1 MSAGGGSPP
10 GGSRAGGSEPGRPD
24 DIEYRDEISQV
35 IVSASADGIV
45 AVDEEGI
52 IRLCNPAAAELF
64 ARSAEDLIG
73 TPFGFPIAAGAATE
87 IDLMLPTGGKRV
99 VEMRVTATTLEDEP
113 LYVAAL
119 RDVTRSRYVERELEA
134 ALERQN
140 VAVAVAAHEL
150 HNPLAT
156 ISVLVDVLRD
166 RLIALAEEQRTEIVE
181 RIADRT
187 ARLQGLVRKL
197 LTASTIEAKG
207 ASARVERVPVLEV
220 LLERLGE
227 LDERSRDVCVSCS
240 PDLEALVDRREFA
253 AMVDNYL
260 ENAFAYGR
268 PPVVVSATGQPG
280 WILLRVCDRGPG
292 VPAAFVPRLFE
303 RFSREREVD
312 RETEGT
318 GLGLWIVRSFA
329 RGNGGDAWHEP
340 REEGEPVS
348 ASVCD
353 ERPRTDEPLR
363 TDERPRTRAVSRR
376 NGHGAT
382 AEAHGG
388 DGYRDSSNRTR
399 VDIRRSSPPGRQ
411 S

>member
-1 MSAGGGSPP
+1 MSAGGGSSP
-10 GGSRAGGSEPGRPD
+10 GGSRTGGFGSGRPD
-24 DIEYRDEISQV
+24 YVEFRDDISQV

-45 AVDEEGI
+45 AVDKEGV

-64 ARSAEDLIG
+64 ARSAAELIG

-87 IDLMLPTGGKRV
+87 IDLMLPAGGKRV
-99 VEMRVTATTLEDEP
+99 VEMRVTATTLEGEP

-119 RDVTRSRYVERELEA
+119 RDVTRSRHLERELEA

-140 VAVAVAAHEL
+140 IAVAVAAHEL
-150 HNPLAT
+150 HSPLAT

-166 RLIALAEEQRTEIVE
+166 RLVALAEERRTEIIE

-207 ASARVERVPVLEV
+207 ASARLERVPVLQV

-227 LDERSRDVCVSCS
+227 LDKRSQEVRMSCS
-240 PDLEALVDRREFA
+240 PDLEALVDRREFS

-260 ENAFAYGR
+260 ENAVAYGR
-268 PPVVVSATGQPG
+268 PPVDVSATGQPG
-280 WILLRVCDRGPG
+280 WILLRVCDCGPG
-292 VPAAFVPRLFE
+292 VPEAFVPRLFE
-303 RFSREREVD
+303 RFSREREAE

-329 RGNGGDAWHEP
+329 RGNGGDAWYEP
-340 REEGEPVS
+340 REDEGEG
-348 ASVCD
+348 ACFC
-353 ERPRTDEPLR
+353 LR
-363 TDERPRTRAVSRR
+363 LRRAPSP
-376 NGHGAT
+376 GT
-382 AEAHGG
+382 P
-388 DGYRDSSNRTR
+388 D
-399 VDIRRSSPPGRQ
+399 RSGE
-411 S
+411 